1 MITSVSDRL
10 NIFDRVADGREIL
23 LKSLLADNYRAAA
36 VVRVKTQRLRIFEP
50 AIEKQDNMV
59 FGVVD
64 QPERTDTAGLQPQVS
79 QHSFGRGEGEFARG
93 FLALRDEH
101 LFQPMLDVMNSQII
115 IAREANEVML
125 VALVV
130 AHEDVLA
137 MHATVSVPPPFGFLD
152 GFALGVVVGGEGNMV
167 LQQVFQHLLLARR
180 DDFVIS
186 GHNSANQR
194 VGQ

>member
-23 LKSLLADNYRAAA
+23 LKSLLGDNYRAAA

-50 AIEKQDNMV
+50 AIEKEDNMV

-64 QPERTDTAGLQPQVS
+64 QPERTDTAGLQSQVPH
-79 QHSFGRGEGEFARG
+79 HSFRRGEGEFARC
-93 FLALRDEH
+93 FFALRDEH
-101 LFQPMLDVMNSQII
+101 LFQPMFDVMNSQII

-130 AHEDVLA
+130 AHEDVFA
-137 MHATVSVPPPFGFLD
+137 MNAAVGVPPTFGFLD

-167 LQQVFQHLLLARR
+167 LQQVFQHFLLARR

-186 GHNSANQR
+186 GHNSANQQ

>member
-1 MITSVSDRL
+1 MLTSVSDRL
-10 NIFDRVADGREIL
+10 NIFDRVADGRQVL
-23 LKSLLADNYRAAA
+23 LKSQLADNYRPAT
-36 VVRVKTQRLRIFEP
+36 VVRVKTERLRLFEP
-50 AIEKQDNMV
+50 TIEKEDNMV

-64 QPERTDTAGLQPQVS
+64 QPERTDTAGLQPEVS
-79 QHSFGRGEGEFARG
+79 HHSFGRGEREFARCFFPLG
-93 FLALRDEH
+93 DEH
-101 LFQPMLDVMNSQII
+101 LFQPMLDVVNSQII

-130 AHEDVLA
+130 AHEDVLT
-137 MHATVSVPPPFGFLD
+137 MHATVSVPPPFGFFD

-186 GHNSANQR
+186 GHN
-194 VGQ
+194 

>member
-23 LKSLLADNYRAAA
+23 LKSLLGDNYRAAA

-50 AIEKQDNMV
+50 AIEKEDNMV

-64 QPERTDTAGLQPQVS
+64 QPERTDTAGLQSQVPH
-79 QHSFGRGEGEFARG
+79 HSFRRGEGEFARC
-93 FLALRDEH
+93 FFALRDEH
-101 LFQPMLDVMNSQII
+101 LFQPMFDVMNSQII

-130 AHEDVLA
+130 AHEDVFA
-137 MHATVSVPPPFGFLD
+137 MNAAVGVPPTFGFLD

-167 LQQVFQHLLLARR
+167 LLQIFQHLLLARR

-186 GHNSANQR
+186 GHNSANQQ

>member
-10 NIFDRVADGREIL
+10 NIFDRVADGRQIL

-50 AIEKQDNMV
+50 AIQKQDNMV

-79 QHSFGRGEGEFARG
+79 HHSFGRGEGEFARC
-93 FLALRDEH
+93 FFALRDEH
-101 LFQPMLDVMNSQII
+101 LFQPMLDVVNSQII

-137 MHATVSVPPPFGFLD
+137 MHAAVSVPPTFVFLD
-152 GFALGVVVGGEGNMV
+152 GFALGVIVGGEGNMV
-167 LQQVFQHLLLARR
+167 LAEIAKDALLTIGDNVVFFHW
-180 DDFVIS
+180 I
-186 GHNSANQR
+186 
-194 VGQ
+194 